1 LYYAYEIAINENL
14 KDLQIRLKGKSY
26 SAKPPIRIYV
36 PKPSGLQRP
45 ITLLSLEDQIV
56 WQAVGNI
63 FAQRLSERRSKVE
76 LKTVFSNILQRGPNR
91 IFFVR
96 SWKYSYGQFLDT
108 IEDYYKKG
116 YRWIADFDLAAFYD
130 TISHE
135 LLLTELHPRGG
146 ETELRNTISTWLR
159 AWSADRPMLSR
170 THGIPQGPI
179 SSDFLA
185 ECFLLSID
193 EAMAGA
199 SKFRYARYVDDIR
212 LFAKEEA
219 EMRKAAVK
227 LELLCRNKGLI
238 PQGKKYGRKQA
249 TTLEEARGSLP
260 SIRVEEDETFHRALT
275 IPKRVAIPK
284 LRQALG
290 GRPQRILDRTRA
302 RYVFFNA
309 EPSPELTRY
318 AAKLLLHHP
327 EHIDA
332 FVHYFN
338 YCKRSPIIV
347 RACRTKLRKTPY
359 EYVQGELWHVLARI
373 MKPREM
379 TGLIDKAVDAAKDKS
394 AGFALKWGALHF
406 LCKAD
411 SKGLGRYSRFVQ
423 FQDSAFLQALLVP
436 AIPDVG
442 YTRNDVI
449 GKIMIR
455 TSYEP
460 GIMLAEQLVAR
471 KLTHNSFGCKPSQ
484 LPTQVQNV
492 FRRLGI
498 IRGSRA
504 TPDPMGEII
513 ASRYGLGIWTG
524 WRKLFAS
531 EYVHALQI
539 LCSAD
544 AVFNSG
550 KSKWLG
556 DQNSF
561 NHALF
566 LALQNHLQKNKLPGV
581 VKLKN
586 KRGDFIKYGVL
597 LDKNQHFSKTYP
609 LIAEGLRV
617 SNDRRNSLPGSHPYK
632 PGGPKTSWLTRKEQN
647 GIKARLKITYEEITK
662 LLPHLQHEWK
672 YWKY

>member
-1 LYYAYEIAINENL
+1 MAGDSAQMSLTHLFSYKNLELAWRRINTGSNLQYKRFFRDLYYAYEIAINENL

-26 SAKPPIRIYV
+26 SAKTSIRIYV

-56 WQAVGNI
+56 WQAIGNI
-63 FAQRLSERRSKVE
+63 FAERLSDRRSKVE
-76 LKTVFSNILQRGPNR
+76 LKTVFSNILQRGPNH

-96 SWKYSYGQFLDT
+96 SWKYSYGRFLDA

-135 LLLTELHPRGG
+135 LLLTELHPREGDI
-146 ETELRNTISTWLR
+146 ELRNTISTWLR
-159 AWSADRPMLSR
+159 AWSADKPMLSR

-193 EAMAGA
+193 EAMGGA
-199 SKFRYARYVDDIR
+199 SKFKYVRYVDDIR
-212 LFAKEEA
+212 LFAKEEP
-219 EMRKAAVK
+219 EIRKAAVK
-227 LELLCRNKGLI
+227 LEILCRNKGLI
-238 PQGKKYGRKQA
+238 PQAKKYGRKQA
-249 TTLEEARGSLP
+249 TTLEDARGSLP
-260 SIRVEEDETFHRALT
+260 SIRIEEDETFHRVLT
-275 IPKRVAIPK
+275 IPKRVAITK

-290 GRPQRILDRTRA
+290 GRPQRISDRTRA

-338 YCKRSPIIV
+338 YCKPSPIIV

-373 MKPREM
+373 MKPAEM

-394 AGFALKWGALHF
+394 ASFALKWGALHF

-411 SKGLGRYSRFVQ
+411 SKGMGRYSRFVQ
-423 FQDSAFLQALLVP
+423 YQDCPLLQALLVP
-436 AIPDVG
+436 VIPDVAYG
-442 YTRNDVI
+442 SKDVI
-449 GKIMIR
+449 GKIIRR
-455 TSYEP
+455 TSFEP
-460 GIMLAEQLVAR
+460 GIMLAEQLVR
-471 KLTHNSFGCKPSQ
+471 RNLTHNSFGCKSNH

-492 FRRLGI
+492 YRRLEI
-498 IRGSRA
+498 IRGSKGRL
-504 TPDPMGEII
+504 DPMGEIM
-513 ASRYGLGIWTG
+513 SRRYGLRIWTG

-539 LCSAD
+539 LSSAD

-550 KSKWLG
+550 KSKWLVPFPVTG
-556 DQNSF
+556 F
-561 NHALF
+561 
-566 LALQNHLQKNKLPGV
+566 
-581 VKLKN
+581 
-586 KRGDFIKYGVL
+586 RG
-597 LDKNQHFSKTYP
+597 
-609 LIAEGLRV
+609 
-617 SNDRRNSLPGSHPYK
+617 
-632 PGGPKTSWLTRKEQN
+632 
-647 GIKARLKITYEEITK
+647 
-662 LLPHLQHEWK
+662 
-672 YWKY
+672 